1 MLEHVY
7 DGSKTSNVQGKIWKM
22 KLLRDYIRA
31 ILNEGMDSRIERRVD
46 ALMQMKQRVGI
57 QIRDAEDGTEIRY
70 ARISKDKDGNAT
82 IKSPVGKSVPK
93 GAITITNDHDSG
105 PCMSDLGEPWVVFIV
120 QSGEGWGPLLYDV
133 ALEYASSNGAGLMS
147 DRKIVSD
154 MARPVWDVYDA
165 RGDVRKFQLDISHD
179 EDLADETEMQIP
191 QLTPDVENDDC
202 VQSKA
207 IEVGGVDGWMNSP
220 LSRLYRKEGTPVMDA
235 LRSAGLLWEE

>member
-1 MLEHVY
+1 
-7 DGSKTSNVQGKIWKM
+7 M

-31 ILNEGMDSRIERRVD
+31 ILNEGIDSRIQRRVD

-57 QIRDAEDGTEIRY
+57 QIRDTADKTEIGY

-82 IKSPVGKSVPK
+82 IKPPVGKSVPI
-93 GAITITNDHDSG
+93 GAITITKGHDSG

-154 MARPVWDVYDA
+154 MARPVWDIYDI

-179 EDLADETEMQIP
+179 EDLADESEMQIP

-207 IEVGGVDGWMNSP
+207 IEVGGVEGWMKTP

-235 LRSAGLLWEE
+235 LRNAGLLWEE